1 MNKDDI
7 YKIYISPLTPLGID
21 HHNRIP
27 TTDARLLR
35 RLVRDCKFR
44 GRSPEQVLREWVN
57 VREGEDVNIFTFNN
71 EADCFFNSN
80 CLYELSLLKKYA
92 QDLLMQIKR
101 DKKEYA
107 EAQRLLRFL
116 KYVVT
121 LEDESYILGNSI
133 IREFTG
139 GSIILK

>member
-1 MNKDDI
+1 
-7 YKIYISPLTPLGID
+7 
-21 HHNRIP
+21 
-27 TTDARLLR
+27 
-35 RLVRDCKFR
+35 
-44 GRSPEQVLREWVN
+44 
-57 VREGEDVNIFTFNN
+57 
-71 EADCFFNSN
+71 
-80 CLYELSLLKKYA
+80 
-92 QDLLMQIKR
+92 MQIKR

>member
-1 MNKDDI
+1 
-7 YKIYISPLTPLGID
+7 LGID

-57 VREGEDVNIFTFNN
+57 VREGEDVNIFPFNN